1 MRLLRAELFKL
12 RTTPGAWVVLGVTL
26 LLTALGIVTAFVV
39 ATGTSAHFAAPT
51 TAPTPVHALRNLLGA
66 GYGAGTVMAPV
77 LGVLCITTE
86 YRQKLLSS
94 TLLVTPQRE
103 NVLAAKT
110 VASMLW
116 GLFLGV
122 AGLVLVAAMG
132 IPLLV
137 AEGGSV
143 SLLLHQIGPV
153 VPGLLGAYILLAV
166 FGLGVGTLLRNQIA
180 AVVVTIVV
188 VVVLEPILVA
198 LVHSLAHYDLNWLPS
213 RSTAALAGGLSR
225 NGARSTTPNGSL
237 LTWWAGGLVLLG
249 WGAGTAVIGY
259 FTTFRRD
266 VT

>member
-1 MRLLRAELFKL
+1 MRVLRSELFKL

-26 LLTALGIVTAFVV
+26 LLTALGIITAFVV
-39 ATGTSAHFAAPT
+39 STGATARFAAPT
-51 TAPTPVHALRNLLGA
+51 TARTPVHAMRNLMGA

-94 TLLVTPQRE
+94 TLLVTPQRQT
-103 NVLAAKT
+103 VLVAKT
-110 VASMLW
+110 VASMIW

-137 AEGGSV
+137 SEGGSV

-153 VPGLLGAYILLAV
+153 VPGLLGAYVLLAV

-188 VVVLEPILVA
+188 VIVLEPILVA

-213 RSTAALAGGLSR
+213 RSTAALAGGLTR
-225 NGARSTTPNGSL
+225 NGKSVTPEGSL
-237 LTWWAGGLVLLG
+237 LTWWTGGLVLLL
-249 WGAGTAVIGY
+249 WGVGTAVIGY
-259 FTTFRRD
+259 FTTFQRD